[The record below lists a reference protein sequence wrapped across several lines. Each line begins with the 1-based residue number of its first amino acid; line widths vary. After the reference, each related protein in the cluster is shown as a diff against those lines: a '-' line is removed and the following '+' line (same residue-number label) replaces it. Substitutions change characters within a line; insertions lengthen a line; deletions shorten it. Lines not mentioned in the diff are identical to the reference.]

1 MLAAFAAPNA
11 VDVDDTDSSLGTP
24 LALDWGDLVVHAVPP
39 RPPRPPSCTM
49 FDSLPTSAPPRARWS
64 FLTTHSDPSR
74 VHDEPP
80 TSPVVVD
87 ARPATA
93 HRTVAVPFPPPPV
106 RVVKNMAVPAPVP
119 VAIPVWRAWVK
130 KSPTKR
136 AKKRAGGDS
145 PMMPTPTTLDRDGH
159 KLWDRIVREL
169 VETEDLYVR
178 ELGVLE
184 EAYLIPLR
192 HRIPGFYPKDA
203 CPPPSPVALPPPL
216 PDPLCR
222 LLVASRDVTTVADL
236 LARRLRWATE
246 YPDDESI
253 GQVFSALIP
262 SVLAAY
268 RPYCSA
274 ASAGLVAAHHVEKH
288 DQHIQRLRA
297 AVQNVHAIPNDPT
310 ASTATRR
317 WDLSWLLIKP
327 IQRVLKYPLFLRQLA
342 KATAPS
348 DDMHTAIEIALAA
361 IDAAA
366 ADLNAA
372 CHAGGA
378 GYIASASPLL
388 SPPAIDPVPT
398 TPEAMTVTITS
409 RTTSASPVPP
419 LTPESVP
426 FSLALTAPESFTGA
440 DNVRAKVGPPPAARV
455 DPSPHASPGKKR
467 KRGGGGWTSWAP
479 RLPWASSSA
488 RP

>member
-1 MLAAFAAPNA
+1 MLAASAAPA
-11 VDVDDTDSSLGTP
+11 AADFDDTDSSLGTP
-24 LALDWGDLVVHAVPP
+24 LAIDWGDLVVHAVPQ
-39 RPPRPPSCTM
+39 RPPRPLSCAM
-49 FDSLPTSAPPRARWS
+49 FDSLPTSVPPPRPPRARWS

-93 HRTVAVPFPPPPV
+93 HRTVTVPFPLPPV

-119 VAIPVWRAWVK
+119 MAIPVWRAWVK
-130 KSPTKR
+130 KSPSLR
-136 AKKRAGGDS
+136 VKKPVSGGAS
-145 PMMPTPTTLDRDGH
+145 PTMPTPTTLDRDGH
-159 KLWDRIVREL
+159 RLWDRILREL
-169 VETEDLYVR
+169 VETEDVYVR

-253 GQVFSALIP
+253 GRVFSALIP

-348 DDMHTAIEIALAA
+348 DDMRAAIEVALAA
-361 IDAAA
+361 MDAAA

-378 GYIASASPLL
+378 GYVDSSPRLL
-388 SPPAIDPVPT
+388 SPGKGPVPT
-398 TPEAMTVTITS
+398 TPEAMTAPIMP
-409 RTTSASPVPP
+409 RTASASPVPP

-426 FSLALTAPESFTGA
+426 LSLALTAPESLTGA
-440 DNVRAKVGPPPAARV
+440 DEHVKSPGIVNARPP
-455 DPSPHASPGKKR
+455 ASPGKKR
-467 KRGGGGWTSWAP
+467 GSGWASWAP
-479 RLPWASSSA
+479 RLPWASSA